1 MNPAPTLHPPPR
13 VGANLRHAFGGVWR
27 LTFRRFLLPAHGL
40 TLVAGL
46 AVLWLLLMA
55 GMQPRHEPLNYVRWC
70 VGFYVGFLVPLLAF
84 ISGAGA
90 MRDELK
96 SSTLDYVLIRPLPR
110 PAFVLFKFVAH
121 ALCTQLDF
129 LVAFAVLQA
138 AAYALK
144 VPAPVAAAPALLLTQ
159 VLVIFAFSAFGFL
172 SGALTSR
179 YVVIGLAYAGIIEV
193 GVGQIPTQLSQLSM
207 THQIRASLAY
217 LTDPGAAASAPS
229 LLATSGWLLA
239 FAVVMLAATAVV
251 FTVREFAG
259 TADS

>member
-1 MNPAPTLHPPPR
+1 MNPAPPLLPPR
-13 VGANLRHAFGGVWR
+13 VGANLPNAFGGVWR

-40 TLVAGL
+40 TLLAGL
-46 AVLWLLLMA
+46 AVLWLLLLGGA
-55 GMQPRHEPLNYVRWC
+55 HPRHGAVNYIRWC
-70 VGFYVGFLVPLLAF
+70 VDVYVGFLVPLLAF

-90 MRDELK
+90 MRDEMK
-96 SSTLDYVLIRPLPR
+96 SSTIDYVLTRPLPR

-121 ALCTQLDF
+121 VLCTQIDF
-129 LVAFAVLQA
+129 FLAFVVLQA
-138 AAYALK
+138 AAFAWN
-144 VPAPVAAAPALLLTQ
+144 VPAPLAAAPALLLTQ

-217 LTDPGAAASAPS
+217 LTDPGAAAAAPS
-229 LLATSGWLLA
+229 LLATSGWLIA
-239 FAVVMLAATAVV
+239 FALVMLAVTAVV
-251 FTVREFAG
+251 FTVREFAA